1 MIAKFIVTTNGTV
14 PLKKGNK
21 IKAFSQEVLLACSWK
36 KQLVHEGRLISEM
49 NLIVLLAQ
57 ESRHIVEAR
66 WRR

>member
-36 KQLVHEGRLISEM
+36 
-49 NLIVLLAQ
+49 NN
-57 ESRHIVEAR
+57 
-66 WRR
+66 